1 MLSLALRK
9 LRGQFSANL
18 RRKTWWISSSYGH
31 PCIFLVSFLIN
42 FQRTSSNAKKKHG
55 NDSKKIATLRILANT
70 RLFPRAR
77 SSKDIFRSIRGKLS
91 IRNCEMRFHST
102 YPFLSPICSI
112 RTNCANRFIIDQ
124 SGLSTPYRN
133 LKNIYL
139 IFYNRIF
146 ESTYPSFFPPQDIG
160 SENRNRNSFQS
171 LKVTKFSNRSQ
182 RSQIINYTSERNSNH
197 RWARSDV
204 YDRERGN
211 PAACKPREP
220 ALSRAYKR
228 ETLSTGGFSNSY
240 SCEADRCVFHSLRF
254 QRREPPTS
262 FAPGTELRFFRFP
275 FALDRRRDTC
285 TYVGHACA
293 FSTRIV
299 KPSEVARDT
308 YEGVRQRTEAYRW
321 SEQIH
326 LG

>member
-1 MLSLALRK
+1 M
-9 LRGQFSANL
+9 
-18 RRKTWWISSSYGH
+18 
-31 PCIFLVSFLIN
+31 
-42 FQRTSSNAKKKHG
+42 
-55 NDSKKIATLRILANT
+55 KKIATLRILANT
-70 RLFPRAR
+70 RLFPCAR

-197 RWARSDV
+197 R
-204 YDRERGN
+204 
-211 PAACKPREP
+211 
-220 ALSRAYKR
+220 
-228 ETLSTGGFSNSY
+228 
-240 SCEADRCVFHSLRF
+240 
-254 QRREPPTS
+254 
-262 FAPGTELRFFRFP
+262 
-275 FALDRRRDTC
+275 
-285 TYVGHACA
+285 
-293 FSTRIV
+293 
-299 KPSEVARDT
+299 
-308 YEGVRQRTEAYRW
+308 
-321 SEQIH
+321 
-326 LG
+326 